1 MESTE
6 EEKIVAA
13 AKEKTKELH
22 NLLSAKNLDHDKFF
36 ELIVKHS
43 KNFDRQIMVDE
54 YQEQFSE
61 NLFDVLNKKF
71 SGELKEIVTFLF
83 YNPYELD
90 ARIINNSL
98 RGKKRDEKAVIEIIC
113 SRPYWYLQT
122 VDQEYFRL
130 YNIHLKD
137 ELNKEKSAEFK
148 SFLIC
153 ILTTPRAVGQSFK
166 NEKQVSEVVNTI
178 NKHTLKKY
186 GKEVELFK
194 DVFVRRSRED
204 LTLIAREFRNA
215 DSKKRNLY
223 DVVDSTCPDKTKE
236 ILKAIIYS
244 VIMPSHY
251 FAHLLKKAIIG
262 AGTDNKVL
270 NRVLVTRAEVDME
283 NIRNYYKLE
292 TKNELVKDI
301 EGDTS
306 GNYRKITK
314 MLGNL

>member
-223 DVVDSTCPDKTKE
+223 DNDTT
-236 ILKAIIYS
+236 YQ
-244 VIMPSHY
+244 SHY
-251 FAHLLKKAIIG
+251 YINDK
-262 AGTDNKVL
+262 
-270 NRVLVTRAEVDME
+270 
-283 NIRNYYKLE
+283 NIN
-292 TKNELVKDI
+292 NDI
-301 EGDTS
+301 ENQQENTPNQQNINENQESINEQKNDE
-306 GNYRKITK
+306 NKEEKELEKINSIK
-314 MLGNL
+314 LK